1 MIRIFGKKF
10 IIIWVKILNII
21 DTKNLLS
28 MWIFSDKAKFA
39 YLNHTIRRAIIRAV
53 KHGFCD
59 CYIPWL

>member
-28 MWIFSDKAKFA
+28 MWIFSDKAK
-39 YLNHTIRRAIIRAV
+39 LLI
-53 KHGFCD
+53 
-59 CYIPWL
+59 